1 MSQSEDKTV
10 ASCCLPTPER
20 KGHGFLLGLLYGLV
34 PHTFCILFIVLSI
47 IGATAATSM
56 LKRFLYIPYLFQII
70 LGLSFVFATISAF
83 FYLRRS
89 GLLSR
94 AGVKTKWKYLTV
106 LYGTTIAVN
115 VLLFWVV
122 FPAVAN
128 LQAQEVSL
136 PAPSTGLP
144 QPIGPSAPS
153 DADSATAKATTLQV
167 AIPCPGHAPL
177 IIDELRRVDGVVGV
191 RYQGPNLFQV
201 RYDPARLTVDKIL
214 AQEVFKAFPAQVRP

>member
-1 MSQSEDKTV
+1 MSQSEDRTA
-10 ASCCLPTPER
+10 ASCCLTAPER
-20 KGHGFLLGLLYGLV
+20 KGHGFFLGLLYGLV

-47 IGATAATSM
+47 VGATAATSV

-94 AGVKTKWKYLTV
+94 AGVKARWKYLTV

-122 FPAVAN
+122 FPTVAN
-128 LQAQEVSL
+128 LQAQEVTL
-136 PAPSTGLP
+136 PAPTTGVA

-153 DADSATAKATTLQV
+153 GADTAAAKATTLQV

-177 IIDELRRVDGVVGV
+177 IIDELRRVDGVLGV
-191 RYQGPNLFQV
+191 RYQSPNLFQV
-201 RYDPARLTVDKIL
+201 RYDPARLTVDRIL
-214 AQEVFKAFPAQVRP
+214 AQEVFKSFPAQVRP

>member
-1 MSQSEDKTV
+1 MSQSEDKPV

-47 IGATAATSM
+47 VGATAATSVV
-56 LKRFLYIPYLFQII
+56 KRFLYIPYLFQII

-89 GLLSR
+89 GLLSG
-94 AGVKTKWKYLTV
+94 AGVRTKWKYLTV

-122 FPAVAN
+122 FPTVAN
-128 LQAQEVSL
+128 LQAQEASV
-136 PAPSTGLP
+136 PAPSTGLA

-153 DADSATAKATTLQV
+153 AADTATAKATTLQV
-167 AIPCPGHAPL
+167 SIPCPGHAPL
-177 IIDELRRVDGVVGV
+177 IMGELKQVDGVLGV
-191 RYQGPNLFQV
+191 KYESPNLFQV